1 MKLTLTQQF
10 QDYLKSL
17 GVDFSMLLEKA
28 ALLNKT
34 WQEDI
39 VLTDLEYYRLLL
51 AFDDV
56 MTEEAIC
63 NLSRIEHIQLFIP
76 AFFAA
81 LSAQNGLE
89 AIERFAHYKHLVGP
103 IDLDVVPSDKTVSV
117 HYRYAISELALPK
130 FAILNEQ
137 LLLLNL
143 IRVGTG
149 ERITPLAV
157 SSPFDYAESTLLE
170 FGVSVQKSDSNAI
183 VFAKVDLEKPF
194 ITQNNV
200 MWQYLEPQLN
210 HQLELLN
217 RDNSFSQ
224 HVQQT
229 LFSALPSG
237 HFQIEDVAT
246 DLGVSVRTL
255 QRHLSA
261 ELTTFQKQVQIVRKA
276 MALSYLQLQLSSEE
290 IADLLGYSEVNAFI
304 RAFKQ
309 WTGRTVSAYRKEIA
323 AKD

>member
-56 MTEEAIC
+56 MTEEAVC
-63 NLSRIEHIQLFIP
+63 NFSRIEHIQLFIP

-170 FGVSVQKSDSNAI
+170 FGVSVPKSDSNAI
-183 VFAKVDLEKPF
+183 VFDKVDLEKPF

-200 MWQYLEPQLN
+200 MWQYLESQLN

-229 LFSALPSG
+229 LFSALPRG
-237 HFQIEDVAT
+237 HFQIEDVAI

-255 QRHLSA
+255 QRIS
-261 ELTTFQKQVQIVRKA
+261 QQ
-276 MALSYLQLQLSSEE
+276 
-290 IADLLGYSEVNAFI
+290 N
-304 RAFKQ
+304 
-309 WTGRTVSAYRKEIA
+309 
-323 AKD
+323 